1 MSKASNTVKHPIA
14 AQKQAQPKEI
24 EPALLELF
32 KEEIKDIFWAEK
44 HLVKA
49 LPKMQKA
56 ATSQALAA
64 AIGQHTEATK
74 VHVTRLEQVFS
85 LLEEKPRAVKCEA
98 MEGLVFEGQSIIGDT
113 VKGSSTRDAGII
125 LASQKIEHYEIATYG
140 SLTQLAT
147 VLNLNEVADILAETL
162 AEEKQTD
169 ENLSTIAESIN
180 YEAATESE
188 EGKEEED

>member
-1 MSKASNTVKHPIA
+1 MAKASNALKHNGA
-14 AQKQAQPKEI
+14 KKQQQPREI

-32 KEEIKDIFWAEK
+32 KEEIKDIYWAEK
-44 HLVKA
+44 HLVKI

-56 ATSQALAA
+56 ATSQELAA
-64 AIGQHTEATK
+64 AIGEHTQVTK
-74 VHVTRLEQVFS
+74 THVTRLEQVFS

-98 MEGLVFEGQSIIGDT
+98 MEGLGKEGESIIEDT
-113 VKGSSTRDAGII
+113 QKGSSTRDAGII

-147 VLNLNEVADILAETL
+147 VLNLDEVAGILAETL

-169 ENLSTIAESIN
+169 ENLSSIAESIN
-180 YEAATESE
+180 YEAASETEE
-188 EGKEEED
+188 EEED